1 MHTGE
6 IMAEF
11 TLHIDGMHCG
21 ACVRRVGQ
29 ALATEGLNVKEVR
42 VGAACIESD
51 QDPPPVD
58 RALAVIQKAG
68 YSARL
73 DSAPGVSEHA
83 G

>member
-1 MHTGE
+1 
-6 IMAEF
+6 MAEF
-11 TLHIDGMHCG
+11 TLRIDGMHCG

-42 VGAACIESD
+42 IGAARIQSD

-58 RALAVIQKAG
+58 RALAAVQKAG
-68 YSARL
+68 YRAHL
-73 DSAPGVSEHA
+73 DPTGETNPVHA